1 MPITNRDLP
10 VGTRLVAKFK
20 KGEYACA
27 VEQDEEGKTLYVL
40 PDGRRFTSP
49 SAAGSAITGGAINGW
64 RFWSLEG
71 EEPPPAEK
79 PADQP
84 KTSGSKA
91 KKPAKLI
98 AKTPNQKGVSGDEV
112 RYFCNACM
120 KSFTDQAGTEP
131 DACPEG
137 HRADDSELTADVEV

>member
-20 KGEYACA
+20 KGEYACT
-27 VEQDEEGKTLYVL
+27 VEQDEEGKNSYVL
-40 PDGRRFTSP
+40 ADGRRFTSP

-64 RFWSLEG
+64 RFWSVEG

-84 KTSGSKA
+84 KANGSKA

-98 AKTPNQKGVSGDEV
+98 AKTPNQKSVAEGEV

-120 KSFTDQAGTEP
+120 KSFTALTGAVPE
-131 DACPEG
+131 ACPEG
-137 HRADDSELTADVEV
+137 HRADDAKLTAE